1 MVKYSLYIIK
11 GELDFV
17 NISFNGAGL
26 TSYNNMLKHSKQTAK
41 SMNRIASGIKIN
53 SAGDDAAGLS
63 ITQKMKTQIRG
74 LETANRNIQTGINL
88 VATAE
93 AGLEL
98 IENPNLLRM
107 KELTIKAANDTLS
120 PADKKAIQSEIE
132 QIKEGINDLANQTS
146 FSKLNLL
153 NVPEVQKVSS
163 QSSGIPGQADIVFV
177 VDNTGSMNTI
187 QREVAQNVASFYD
200 ELDSHGVS
208 DVRVGIMEYWDDQFS
223 SKKFGGSL
231 WSSDSA
237 EIEDVLGNFPS
248 RSAGTENT
256 MTAVEHVVN
265 NYDFRNNG
273 ETGSIK
279 HIVLVTDEPGDDLS
293 KLQATKDILNEKA
306 IVVHGVYSSAPQ
318 LADLINSRQGTSVDL
333 SSSNWGKELST
344 KLAKGIGE
352 LASEERY
359 ESTSL
364 TLQVGPNSGDTYHIA
379 LTDATT
385 KALGIDKVVIDPWEE
400 AMETLKKVD
409 GAIDRV
415 LSERGK
421 YGSYQNELERISH
434 INKTTSMNLTA
445 AASRIEDADLA
456 EEAMKLAKSSILNQS
471 AEAMLL
477 QANQQAGEVLNLL
490 K

>member
-1 MVKYSLYIIK
+1 M
-11 GELDFV
+11 
-17 NISFNGAGL
+17 NILFNGAGL
-26 TSYNNMLKHSKQTAK
+26 TSYRNMLNHSKQTSQ

-53 SAGDDAAGLS
+53 SASDDAAGLS

-98 IENPNLLRM
+98 IENPNLLRI
-107 KELTIKAANDTLS
+107 KELTIRAANDTLS
-120 PADKKAIQSEIE
+120 PDDKKAIQSEIN
-132 QIKEGINDLANQTS
+132 QIKDGIDDLANQTN
-146 FSKLNLL
+146 FSTMNLL
-153 NVPEVQKVSS
+153 NVPEVQKVSPNS
-163 QSSGIPGQADIVFV
+163 ASGISKQADIVFI
-177 VDNTGSMNTI
+177 VDNTGSMNSI
-187 QREVAQNVASFYD
+187 QKEVAQNVASFHD
-200 ELDSHGVS
+200 ELASHGVS
-208 DVRVGIMEYWDDQFS
+208 DVRVGVMEYWDDQFV

-237 EIEDVLGNFPS
+237 EIEDVLGNFPT

-256 MTAVEHVVN
+256 ITAIQRVVD
-265 NYDFRNNG
+265 NYDFRDNG
-273 ETGSIK
+273 EIESIK
-279 HIVLVTDEPGDDLS
+279 HIVLITNEPGDDLS
-293 KLQATKDILNEKA
+293 KLQATKTILNEEGIA
-306 IVVHGVYSSAPQ
+306 VHGVYSSAPQ
-318 LADLINSRQGTSVDL
+318 LADLITSRKGTSVDL
-333 SSSNWGKELST
+333 TSSNWGKELST

-352 LASEERY
+352 LSSEVMY

-364 TLQVGPNSGDTYHIA
+364 TLQVGPNSGDTYQIA

-385 KALGIDKVVIDPWEE
+385 EALGIDKVVIDPWEE

-409 GAIDRV
+409 HAIDRV

-421 YGSYQNELERISH
+421 YGAYQNELERISH
-434 INKTTSMNLTA
+434 INTTTSTNLTA

-456 EEAMKLAKSSILNQS
+456 EEAMNLAKSSILSQS

-477 QANQQAGEVLNLL
+477 QANQQAGEVLKLL

>member
-1 MVKYSLYIIK
+1 MIK
-11 GELDFV
+11 GELYFV
-17 NISFNGAGL
+17 NILFNGAGL
-26 TSYNNMLKHSKQTAK
+26 TSYHNMLNHSKQTAK

-53 SAGDDAAGLS
+53 SASDDAAGLS

-98 IENPNLLRM
+98 IENPNLLRI

-120 PADKKAIQSEIE
+120 PDDKKAIQSEIE
-132 QIKEGINDLANQTS
+132 QIKKGINDLANQTS
-146 FSKLNLL
+146 FSTMNLL
-153 NVPEVQKVSS
+153 NVPEVQKVSPN
-163 QSSGIPGQADIVFV
+163 SGNGISGQADIVFI
-177 VDNTGSMNTI
+177 VDNTGSMNSI
-187 QREVAQNVASFYD
+187 QREIAQNVASFYD
-200 ELDSHGVS
+200 ELDSHGIS
-208 DVRVGIMEYWDDQFS
+208 DVRVGVMEYWDDQFV

-237 EIEDVLGNFPS
+237 EIEDVLGNFPA

-256 MTAVEHVVN
+256 ITAIQRVVD
-265 NYDFRNNG
+265 NYDFRENG
-273 ETGSIK
+273 EMGSIK
-279 HIVLVTDEPGDDLS
+279 HIVLITNEPGDDLS
-293 KLQATKDILNEKA
+293 KLQATKTILNEEGIA
-306 IVVHGVYSSAPQ
+306 VHGVYSSAPQ
-318 LADLINSRQGTSVDL
+318 LADLITSRKGTSVDL
-333 SSSNWGKELST
+333 TSSNWGKELST
-344 KLAKGIGE
+344 KLAKGIGK
-352 LASEERY
+352 LSSEVMY

-364 TLQVGPNSGDTYHIA
+364 TLQVGPNSGDTYQIA

-385 KALGIDKVVIDPWEE
+385 EALGIDKVVIDPREE

-409 GAIDRV
+409 HAIDKV

-421 YGSYQNELERISH
+421 YGTYQNELERLSH
-434 INKTTSMNLTA
+434 INKTTSTNLTA

>member
-1 MVKYSLYIIK
+1 M
-11 GELDFV
+11 

-107 KELTIKAANDTLS
+107 KELTIQAANDTLS
-120 PADKKAIQSEIE
+120 AADKKAIQSEID

-146 FSKLNLL
+146 FSKINLL
-153 NVPEVQKVSS
+153 NVPEVQKVSP
-163 QSSGIPGQADIVFV
+163 QSGGLPGQADIVFV

-187 QREVAQNVASFYD
+187 QREVAQNVASFYE

-208 DVRVGIMEYWDDQFS
+208 DVRVGIMEFWDDQFS

-237 EIEDVLGNFPS
+237 EIEDVLGNFPN

-256 MTAVEHVVN
+256 MTAIEHVVN
-265 NYDFRNNG
+265 NYDFRDNG

-279 HIVLVTDEPGDDLS
+279 HIVLVTNEPGDDLS
-293 KLQATKDILNEKA
+293 KLQATKDILNDKA

-385 KALGIDKVVIDPWEE
+385 EALGIDKVVIDPWEE

-409 GAIDRV
+409 NAIDRV

-421 YGSYQNELERISH
+421 FGSCQNELERITQ